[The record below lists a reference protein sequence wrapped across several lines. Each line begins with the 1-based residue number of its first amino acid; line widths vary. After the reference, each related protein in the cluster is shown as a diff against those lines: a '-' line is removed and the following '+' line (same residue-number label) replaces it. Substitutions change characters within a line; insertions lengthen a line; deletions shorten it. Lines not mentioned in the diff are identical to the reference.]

1 MALISTC
8 HSLSGSK
15 KTQSTCPVSRRRA
28 WRALRM
34 SPEAT
39 SRMRTRTWHGLA
51 LLCGTALTALSLVLF
66 AITRAVSLDLALS
79 MFFAGDI
86 FSIGSVAAS
95 VWAPPRFSNF
105 PRSLRRLC
113 GWSALGWRR
122 WPCTGQGCLCHCPCD
137 LKLILGRSS
146 ATLPESLFL
155 KALTEGL
162 PMIRPGAVDI
172 CRPMMV
178 RYSVI

>member
-1 MALISTC
+1 
-8 HSLSGSK
+8 
-15 KTQSTCPVSRRRA
+15 
-28 WRALRM
+28 M

-95 VWAPPRFSNF
+95 VWAPPRFRIF
-105 PRSLRRLC
+105 RVLC
-113 GWSALGWRR
+113 GDCVDGRLWVGDAGSA
-122 WPCTGQGCLCHCPCD
+122 Q
-137 LKLILGRSS
+137 
-146 ATLPESLFL
+146 
-155 KALTEGL
+155 
-162 PMIRPGAVDI
+162 
-172 CRPMMV
+172 V
-178 RYSVI
+178 RDAYAIAPVI